1 MLYFLHHSDS
11 VGIKLILS
19 VLRTDSV
26 IKSIFVPYDFTNFA
40 DLAFDKALEIAKNFD
55 SKITLLTV
63 VGSDIDT
70 TGMNL
75 TRAQEAH
82 DEVEHKT
89 KKDLEIL
96 KESKKMPGVEVSV
109 EIVHTA
115 SNAGGILSFV
125 ENNDVD
131 LIVMGSHGRSGF
143 KKLVLG
149 SVASEVSA
157 KASCPVMIVK
167 PPKNKQDR

>member
-1 MLYFLHHSDS
+1 MF
-11 VGIKLILS
+11 KEIL
-19 VLRTDSV
+19 
-26 IKSIFVPYDFTNFA
+26 VPYDFTNFA
-40 DLAFDKALEIAKNFD
+40 DLAFEKALEIAKKFN
-55 SKITLLTV
+55 SKITLITV

-82 DEVEHKT
+82 DEVDDKAR
-89 KKDLEIL
+89 KDLEEI
-96 KESKKMPGVEVSV
+96 KASKKIEDVEISI
-109 EIVHTA
+109 EIVHTS
-115 SNAGGILSFV
+115 SNSGGILSFV
-125 ENNDVD
+125 EKNNID

-157 KASCPVMIVK
+157 KADCPVMIVK
-167 PPKNKQDR
+167 PPKSKQK